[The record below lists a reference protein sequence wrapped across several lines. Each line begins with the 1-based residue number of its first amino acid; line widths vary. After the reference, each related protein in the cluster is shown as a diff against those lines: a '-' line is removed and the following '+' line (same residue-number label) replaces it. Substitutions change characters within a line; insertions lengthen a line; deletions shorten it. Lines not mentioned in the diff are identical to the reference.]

1 MKTLFIHIGR
11 SARNAKMST
20 DSVSPKSS
28 ELLLNGILHGG
39 EEVKPGT
46 LHSGEE
52 VKPGT
57 LHSIGEQLIGGTLC
71 ATYSPATYR
80 TKDGKAYYRFRYV
93 DIGGKFEIDILEQPS
108 YRNRDSSAHI
118 THRLPSSRGGRKI
131 CVTAGCEPTTI
142 GAAHSLSKQWAELT
156 HEYIK
161 SGTTID
167 AQVEYN
173 SLPWWKKMFY

>member
-28 ELLLNGILHGG
+28 ELLLNGTLHGG

-108 YRNRDSSAHI
+108 YRNRDSSALA
-118 THRLPSSRGGRKI
+118 THRMPSIRGGYRI
-131 CVTAGCEPTTI
+131 SVAGDREPTTI
-142 GAAHSLSKQWAELT
+142 DEAKSSSQQWAELT
-156 HEYIK
+156 HEYIH
-161 SGTTID
+161 SGNTIE
-167 AQVEYN
+167 AQVD
-173 SLPWWKKMFY
+173 